1 MVRAATI
8 RGPRSKEGVDIML
21 KNLCRVSLAMA
32 FSFCAIAAEPA
43 LGAQCED
50 VQFADSVKVGGTDLV
65 LNGMG
70 IRKATM
76 FAVKVYVAG
85 LYLPQKS
92 SDANAILAAN
102 TPWELDLHFVH
113 SADASDMRDAYDEGF
128 EKAAGDGLD
137 ALKPKIE
144 ALKSQITDM
153 DVGQVLSYAYEP
165 STGTVVTVN
174 GKAGPPIEGADFA
187 AALLKI
193 SIGPEP
199 PNEDLKTGLLG
210 GACE

>member
-1 MVRAATI
+1 
-8 RGPRSKEGVDIML
+8 ML
-21 KNLCRVSLAMA
+21 KQLRHATLMA
-32 FSFCAIAAEPA
+32 ALSASAIAAGPA
-43 LGAQCED
+43 LGAQCLD
-50 VQFADSVKVGGTDLV
+50 VQFPDSVKVGGTDLV

-76 FAVKVYVAG
+76 LAVKVYVAG

-92 SDANAILAAN
+92 SDGNTILAAN
-102 TPWELDLHFVH
+102 TAWELDLHFVH
-113 SADASDMRDAYDEGF
+113 SADASDMRDAYDDGF
-128 EKAAGDGLD
+128 EKAAGDNLD

-153 DVGQVLSYAYEP
+153 EEGQELSYAYDP
-165 STGTVVTVN
+165 SAGTVVTVN
-174 GKAGPPIEGADFA
+174 GKAGAPIEGADFA

-193 SIGPEP
+193 NIGPEP